1 MSAHAAEA
9 PTDAFPP
16 ARHAARPLVPRLI
29 RTLAVP
35 IILGWI
41 AIIAVV
47 NIIVP
52 QLETVGQMRAVSM
65 SPNDAPSMISMKKVG
80 ELFEEGDSDSSVMIV
95 LEGQE
100 ALGDETHA
108 FYDEMIEKLEADN
121 AHVQSVQDFWGDPL
135 TATGAQSNDGKVGV
149 RAGQAR
155 RQPGRGAGQRVGR
168 VRAED
173 RRRTAAAA
181 GRHGICDRARR
192 RWLPTSTSRAT
203 AACS

>member
-1 MSAHAAEA
+1 MSAHSIDA

-16 ARHAARPLVPRLI
+16 ARHAGRPLIPRLI
-29 RTLAVP
+29 RTFAVP

-41 AIIAVV
+41 AVIAVANV
-47 NIIVP
+47 MVP

-80 ELFEEGDSDSSVMIV
+80 ELFAEGDSDSSVMVV

-100 ALGDETHA
+100 PLGDEAHA
-108 FYDEMIEKLEADN
+108 FYDEMVRKLEADN

-135 TATGAQSNDGKVGV
+135 TATGAQSNDGKSAYVQVKLAGNQGEALANESVESVQTIVESLSPPQGV
-149 RAGQAR
+149 
-155 RQPGRGAGQRVGR
+155 
-168 VRAED
+168 
-173 RRRTAAAA
+173 TAYVTAP
-181 GRHGICDRARR
+181 R
-192 RWLPTSTSRAT
+192 RWPQISTSQAT